1 MQISFTALLYRECS
15 IIVISAR
22 RARIRQK
29 LLPNILG
36 ILYVFKFC
44 TMSDENKLAILS
56 AISSN
61 LTPGIPARFSF
72 NSLTK
77 TLNLSKQDIDSLLVE
92 LNRNRFISQYVKKG
106 VDGFTLVLNQKG
118 LDAVQDGS
126 FI

>member
-1 MQISFTALLYRECS
+1 
-15 IIVISAR
+15 
-22 RARIRQK
+22 
-29 LLPNILG
+29 
-36 ILYVFKFC
+36 
-44 TMSDENKLAILS
+44 MSDENKLAILTT
-56 AISSN
+56 IYN
-61 LTPGIPARFSF
+61 NPTLGKPARFSF

-77 TLNLSKQDIDSLLVE
+77 TLNLSKEDIDTLLVE